1 MSTLGAICFAS
12 VSEEKNYFES
22 IKILAA
28 TKNSPSGSSYLLE
41 VIRLVIP
48 PRS

>member
-1 MSTLGAICFAS
+1 MSTCFAS

-28 TKNSPSGSSYLLE
+28 TKHFRSGSSFLLAG
-41 VIRLVIP
+41 IRLAIP